1 MKGCSKGTSPY
12 PKVKGGFPE
21 AGTKQQGDVEGEQRM
36 DESNLDPSGFTGEG
50 CVCEWM
56 GLGRFWVSK
65 SW

>member
-50 CVCEWM
+50 LRE
-56 GLGRFWVSK
+56 
-65 SW
+65 